1 MRIYTLISLF
11 LILFSISCN
20 ANLNEN
26 QIKYAQE
33 IYTTYCVSCHG
44 EDMDG
49 NGEVAELLE
58 PYPRNFTKYQ
68 FVIAY
73 KDRFRNSLLNGVM
86 GSAMPPWKNVL
97 STNQIDL
104 LVEYIE
110 MKILE
115 KNPVQAY
122 SRIEVTMPSLGDKDN
137 RLFIDKNNP
146 NIKLLEKGDPLAGH
160 AAYNKYCTGCHGRL
174 ANGKGPNADA
184 LGVAIPRNLI
194 NRHFLN
200 QSHITDERLYKSI
213 LLGVA
218 GAPMPPHDHLS
229 DQTIF
234 DLISFI
240 RSNIEEDK

>member
-1 MRIYTLISLF
+1 MKRFILIYILIF
-11 LILFSISCN
+11 FISSFTYSE
-20 ANLNEN
+20 LSDN
-26 QIKYAQE
+26 QIKYAE
-33 IYTTYCVSCHG
+33 SMYNTYCLSCHG

-49 NGEVAELLE
+49 NGDVAELLE

-73 KDRFRNSLLNGVM
+73 KDRFKNSLLNGVA

-97 STNQIDL
+97 TTNQIDL
-104 LVEYIE
+104 LVDYIE

-115 KNPVQAY
+115 KNPIQPY
-122 SRIEVTMPSLGDKDN
+122 SRIEVSFPKIGMPDD
-137 RLFIDKNNP
+137 RLFVDKNDND
-146 NIKLLEKGDPLAGH
+146 IKEIVEGDPISGKQ
-160 AAYNKYCTGCHGRL
+160 AYNKYCTGCHGRL

-184 LGVAIPRNLI
+184 LGSAIPRNLI

-200 QSHITDERLYKSI
+200 QEHITDERLYKSI

-234 DLISFI
+234 DLIAFI
-240 RSNIEEDK
+240 RSNVKEEQ